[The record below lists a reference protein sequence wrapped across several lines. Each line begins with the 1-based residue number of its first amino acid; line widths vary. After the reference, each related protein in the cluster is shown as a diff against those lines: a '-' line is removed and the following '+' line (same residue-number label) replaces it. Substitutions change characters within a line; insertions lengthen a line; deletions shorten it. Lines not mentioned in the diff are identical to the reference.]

1 MSQIK
6 SIQAREIFDS
16 RGNPTIEVDVLTTD
30 GNLGRAC
37 VPSGA
42 STGQLEALELRDGDK
57 SRFLGKGV
65 LKAVENANKT
75 LGPALSGMEVNDQKA
90 IDSKMLEIDGTE
102 NKSKM
107 GANAVL
113 GISLATARAAAL
125 DNGISLWK
133 HMRENLGAPTYQGQA
148 PTLPAPMMNI
158 INGGEHASNNLDI
171 QEFMVIPHLKDR
183 PFKENLRAGV
193 EVFHNLKKVLSDKN
207 YSTNVGDEG
216 GFAPSLGSHEEA
228 LDLILTSIEKAGY
241 KPEIDMSLTLDCA
254 ASEFYKNGKYHVQ
267 GKELDGDGMVS
278 YLEGLVQKYPIYS
291 IEDGLAEDDHETWVK
306 LTKSLG
312 SKVKLVGDDLFVTNK
327 KIFEKGIQNGE
338 ANAILVKVN
347 QIGSLTETFE
357 AMGLGFEHN
366 YLSVASHRSG
376 ETADHFI
383 SDLAVATSCG
393 HIKTGS
399 ASRSDRM
406 EKYNQLLRIEAE
418 LGNAA
423 NYFLIKS

>member
-1 MSQIK
+1 MSKIK
-6 SIQAREIFDS
+6 SIHGREIFDS
-16 RGNPTIEVDVLTTD
+16 RGNPTIEVDVVTAN

-65 LKAVENANKT
+65 TNAVKNVNEKIGSK
-75 LGPALSGMEVNDQKA
+75 LIGKEVTAQRELDDA
-90 IDSKMLEIDGTE
+90 MICLDGTK
-102 NKSKM
+102 NKSEL
-107 GANAVL
+107 GANAIL
-113 GISLATARAAAL
+113 GVSLAAARAAAL
-125 DNGISLWK
+125 DENKSLFRY
-133 HMRENLGAPTYQGQA
+133 MRENLSAPTFVKEN
-148 PTLPAPMMNI
+148 PVLPAPMMNI

-171 QEFMVIPHLKDR
+171 QEFMIIPHLKGL

-193 EVFHNLKKVLSDKN
+193 EIFHNLKKVLHDKG

-216 GFAPSLGSHEEA
+216 GFAPDLKSHEEA

-241 KPEIDMSLTLDCA
+241 KPEIDISLCLDCA
-254 ASEFYKNGKYHVQ
+254 SSEYYRDGKYHVQ
-267 GKELDGDGMVS
+267 GKTLSGDEKVK
-278 YLEGLVQKYPIYS
+278 YLEGLVQNYPIYS
-291 IEDGLAEDDHETWVK
+291 IEDGLAEDDHESWKNITAVLGNKIK
-306 LTKSLG
+306 LI
-312 SKVKLVGDDLFVTNK
+312 GDDLFVTNK
-327 KIFEKGIQNGE
+327 EIFKTGIQNQE

-383 SDLAVATSCG
+383 ADLAVATSCG

-418 LGNAA
+418 LGDEAR
-423 NYFLIKS
+423 YYEIK